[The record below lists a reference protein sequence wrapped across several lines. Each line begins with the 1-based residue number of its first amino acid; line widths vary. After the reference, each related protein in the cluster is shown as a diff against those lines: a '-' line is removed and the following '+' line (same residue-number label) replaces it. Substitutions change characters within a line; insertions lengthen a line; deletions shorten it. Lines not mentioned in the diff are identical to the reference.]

1 MHYLI
6 GHLLRINHFFHP
18 NSCLSSCGN
27 EEGEG
32 GKKPL
37 SFPDLSSKLPIYA
50 QNITNTA
57 ELFEPGINLENLL
70 LLWVSRDLAYLYL
83 LKEPCHWKQSRDYF
97 KWMNN
102 EIAQLSNGF
111 QIPRLAQDTLL
122 GSSSARCSGCG
133 RSTPR
138 RQQVLLHGAI
148 TASEENPPSPGVT
161 ESCFGKRREDISSF
175 RQYHYGNTHK
185 IINYQKQ
192 RFLNNPSLVWN
203 PLIMSEIITLA
214 EGKHRPNKRED
225 FLALKQG
232 QIQDEK
238 QSIQIN
244 YCFTKKFSV

>member
-83 LKEPCHWKQSRDYF
+83 LKEPCHWKQSQDYF

-111 QIPRLAQDTLL
+111 QISRLAQDTLL
-122 GSSSARCSGCG
+122 GEFISEVLGLRKKHAQAPTGASAWGNHSQRGKPTVTRG
-133 RSTPR
+133 YWKLLWKTER
-138 RQQVLLHGAI
+138 RYFIFQTVSLREHTQNNQLPKAAI
-148 TASEENPPSPGVT
+148 
-161 ESCFGKRREDISSF
+161 FK
-175 RQYHYGNTHK
+175 
-185 IINYQKQ
+185 
-192 RFLNNPSLVWN
+192 
-203 PLIMSEIITLA
+203 
-214 EGKHRPNKRED
+214 
-225 FLALKQG
+225 
-232 QIQDEK
+232 
-238 QSIQIN
+238 
-244 YCFTKKFSV
+244 